1 MHIKSTIF
9 FGGAGQPSYWE
20 NLGWTAPWKLYST
33 SWDNLLWTA
42 AWGAWLLWLSGIHAS
57 PFCSNACKA
66 KNRWCGLR
74 APGRYPPRIC
84 NEMWLG
90 TSLWLWRIWQAA
102 ETAGSEWQ
110 GISQPQ
116 GFHSKHERGVWQ
128 FAAQVLQ
135 SQVCLHQVG
144 EEIPPDAV
152 QVPDCWERLQARA
165 LCHNH
170 HDLID
175 PHEKAQR
182 WAKI

>member
-1 MHIKSTIF
+1 MHIKSTNAHT
-9 FGGAGQPSYWE
+9 GRTWAGQPHESSTALHGTTCFGQL
-20 NLGWTAPWKLYST
+20 LGVLGCCGSQGSMPRPSVAMP
-33 SWDNLLWTA
+33 A
-42 AWGAWLLWLSGIHAS
+42 RQ
-57 PFCSNACKA
+57 

-170 HDLID
+170 HDLVD

-182 WAKI
+182 WANI